1 MLSWGP
7 LLKKLIQKLLGTW
20 EISWGVL
27 RIKNLWGLLLK
38 RFQGVSSE
46 IFLGLL
52 LKNLFLGASSEN
64 KYFLGILLI
73 IIGLLG
79 KNFME
84 VLLMKISRGTSEKN
98 SWGPSEKSFQGCYS

>member
-1 MLSWGP
+1 M
-7 LLKKLIQKLLGTW
+7 
-20 EISWGVL
+20 GVFQ
-27 RIKNLWGLLLK
+27 IKNLWELLLK
-38 RFQGVSSE
+38 RFRGASPE
-46 IFLGLL
+46 KFLGLL
-52 LKNLFLGASSEN
+52 LKNLLLGASSEN

-98 SWGPSEKSFQGCYS
+98 SWGPSEKLFHGCYS